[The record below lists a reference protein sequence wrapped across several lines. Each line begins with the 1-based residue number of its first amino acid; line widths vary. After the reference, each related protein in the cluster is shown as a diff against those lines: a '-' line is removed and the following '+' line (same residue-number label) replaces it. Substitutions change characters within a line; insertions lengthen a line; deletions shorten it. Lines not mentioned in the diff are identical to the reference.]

1 MVSKMLHA
9 KHWQVF
15 LMLFGIPFCI
25 QLFAINFILSTNE
38 PFDTASLELYFK
50 YAPIIMLFVLVLTGS
65 WFWSIGVGL
74 QKIIPPKL
82 RLNVKRFKI
91 CLFIPA
97 VYLLFFMWLFTQVTS
112 TIFAARGDVQPS
124 LIFDWFAYIV
134 PFHLFSM
141 FCMLYCLYFIARTIK
156 TAELQRV
163 VNFGDCTGLLFS
175 FWILPIGIWFIQP
188 LINELVATHDL
199 DSEDPKS
206 SFMLLDD
213 DLF

>member
-1 MVSKMLHA
+1 MISKMLHA

-15 LMLFGIPFCI
+15 LVLFGIPFCI
-25 QLFAINFILSTNE
+25 QLLAINFILNTNE
-38 PFDTASLELYFK
+38 PLDIASFELYFR
-50 YAPIIMLFVLVLTGS
+50 YAPIIMLFVLALLGV

-74 QKIIPPKL
+74 QKIIPPEL
-82 RLNVKRFKI
+82 QLNIKRFKVFF
-91 CLFIPA
+91 FIPA

-112 TIFAARGDVQPS
+112 TIFAATGDVQPS
-124 LIFDWFAYIV
+124 FLFDWFAYIV

-141 FCMLYCLYFIARTIK
+141 FCVLYCLYFIARTIK
-156 TAELQRV
+156 IAELQRV
-163 VNFGDCTGLLFS
+163 VNFGDCMGILFS
-175 FWILPIGIWFIQP
+175 LWILPIGIWFIQAQ
-188 LINELVATHDL
+188 INALVAAHDL